1 MTNLKIVDTTILK
14 DWAKEI
20 FTNNNFHM
28 VDVSQK
34 QNTHRKALA
43 MGKIYVGE
51 KTFKLIQNKQM
62 PKGDPISLAEVA
74 ALLGVKKTS
83 EIIPLCHPL
92 TVDYSSTKIIQNSN
106 DFSLETYCVV
116 AAFAKTGV
124 EMEAIMGVNAA
135 LVTIYDLCNI
145 LGHQKYIDNLNSII
159 KISG

>member
-1 MTNLKIVDTTILK
+1 MTNLKIVDTTFLK

-62 PKGDPISLAEVA
+62 PKGDPISVAEVA

-92 TVDYSSTKIIQNSN
+92 TVD
-106 DFSLETYCVV
+106 
-116 AAFAKTGV
+116 
-124 EMEAIMGVNAA
+124 
-135 LVTIYDLCNI
+135 
-145 LGHQKYIDNLNSII
+145 
-159 KISG
+159 